1 MELGFS
7 EPMETDDQKNNANE
21 QGGRKQE
28 AGGTPVGYLQND
40 WGTELGSSKKQLQL
54 GGQSGTWTHS
64 LRISSPVPWPLRYPA
79 SLYHLL
85 SATLFKS
92 HIVWFQKIPLPTPLR
107 FIGNSKEEEE
117 SQKPN
122 F

>member
-40 WGTELGSSKKQLQL
+40 
-54 GGQSGTWTHS
+54 
-64 LRISSPVPWPLRYPA
+64 
-79 SLYHLL
+79 
-85 SATLFKS
+85 
-92 HIVWFQKIPLPTPLR
+92 
-107 FIGNSKEEEE
+107 
-117 SQKPN
+117 
-122 F
+122 